1 MVDAVG
7 TIAKVIEAALKI
19 KKAADTVKQNEG
31 LCKQIISRVDVLS
44 NSLSQHQNN
53 RELMNNLAVRVA
65 LEALDGTLGEALK
78 LVMDCQEETNIV
90 CLFYNSGNLSQRLKE
105 VEQHISSKN
114 MDTMFA
120 IMGFLLPKQFNQH
133 GAGAHPQPQQVY
145 PASTQAP
152 FQSQTMQPPN
162 LPKQMSRQHNQDRGD
177 VNVQTDD
184 EPYPYAEIFHHA
196 RAERSDYGEHNIPAF
211 GDWDYSMTKK
221 PVVSTDDVVSE
232 WDSSM
237 VALCSCCAMAK
248 KSKPARQ
255 RPGLPLR
262 SLLQEI
268 AAVALEVNEA
278 AETVLQTE

>member
-133 GAGAHPQPQQVY
+133 GAGAHPQPQQ
-145 PASTQAP
+145 
-152 FQSQTMQPPN
+152 
-162 LPKQMSRQHNQDRGD
+162 MSRQHNQDRGD

>member
-133 GAGAHPQPQQVY
+133 GAGAHPQPQQ
-145 PASTQAP
+145 
-152 FQSQTMQPPN
+152 
-162 LPKQMSRQHNQDRGD
+162 
-177 VNVQTDD
+177 
-184 EPYPYAEIFHHA
+184 AEIFHHA